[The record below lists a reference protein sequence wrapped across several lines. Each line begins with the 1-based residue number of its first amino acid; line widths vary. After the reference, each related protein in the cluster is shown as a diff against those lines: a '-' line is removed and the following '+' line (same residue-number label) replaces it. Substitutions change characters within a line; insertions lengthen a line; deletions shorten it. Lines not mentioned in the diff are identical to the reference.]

1 MDLPRPV
8 SSSRHSVNVV
18 ALNRAKVKY
27 LKYAESKERFV
38 GARFIIE
45 CGKKLELDSV
55 IVCTACLLFHQF
67 YANASKDTEHAYDQY
82 LVAASCIYLASKL
95 DPNANQLKL
104 RDLINVVYTTLH
116 RKDSGAPEEPL
127 KLESQYYNIREAI
140 CHGEL
145 LVLRMSNF
153 QTNFELPHKTLL
165 HHLRSLKQ
173 WMSEDVWEKYPIA
186 RTSWCILQDFY
197 HDPRV
202 ATLDCS
208 HVSLA
213 CIVLALQSYGIQPP
227 FTGSRPDWFRVFSHS
242 LSTDQLWSIL
252 SIIMAVYDSEAGFV
266 DPISAEYE
274 LAD

>member
-8 SSSRHSVNVV
+8 SSRHSVNVV

-27 LKYAESKERFV
+27 LKYAESKERYV

-45 CGKKLELDSV
+45 CGKKLDLDSV
-55 IVCTACLLFHQF
+55 IVCTSCLLFHQF
-67 YANASKDTEHAYDQY
+67 YANASKDTEHAFDQY

-274 LAD
+274 LAE

>member
-18 ALNRAKVKY
+18 ALKRAKVTY
-27 LKYAESKERFV
+27 LKYAESKERYV

-82 LVAASCIYLASKL
+82 VSLLFLSSKYSSVTNQKRAKLFSNVFQLVAASCIYLASKL
-95 DPNANQLKL
+95 DSNANQLKL

-127 KLESQYYNIREAI
+127 KLECQYYNIREAI

-153 QTNFELPHKTLL
+153 QVNSHIMRKEKIY
-165 HHLRSLKQ
+165 
-173 WMSEDVWEKYPIA
+173 EDMI
-186 RTSWCILQDFY
+186 
-197 HDPRV
+197 
-202 ATLDCS
+202 
-208 HVSLA
+208 
-213 CIVLALQSYGIQPP
+213 
-227 FTGSRPDWFRVFSHS
+227 
-242 LSTDQLWSIL
+242 
-252 SIIMAVYDSEAGFV
+252 
-266 DPISAEYE
+266 
-274 LAD
+274 

>member
-1 MDLPRPV
+1 M
-8 SSSRHSVNVV
+8 NVV
-18 ALNRAKVKY
+18 SLNRAKMTY
-27 LKYAESKERFV
+27 LKYAESKERYV
-38 GARFIIE
+38 GARFVME

-55 IVCTACLLFHQF
+55 VVCTGCCLFHQF

-82 LVAASCIYLASKL
+82 LVAASCLYLASKL
-95 DPNANQLKL
+95 EPNANQLKL
-104 RDLINVVYTTLH
+104 RDLINVVYTSLH
-116 RKDSGAPEEPL
+116 RKSNGAPEDPL
-127 KLESQYYNIREAI
+127 RLEGLYYNIREAI

-153 QTNFELPHKTLL
+153 QTSFELPHKTLL

-173 WMSEDVWEKYPIA
+173 WMSEDVWQKYPIA

-202 ATLDCS
+202 TKLDCS

-242 LSTDQLWSIL
+242 LSMDELWSVL
-252 SIIMAVYDSEAGFV
+252 SIIMEVYDSEAGFV
-266 DPISAEYE
+266 DPITAEYE
-274 LAD
+274 LSE

>member
-1 MDLPRPV
+1 MC
-8 SSSRHSVNVV
+8 
-18 ALNRAKVKY
+18 
-27 LKYAESKERFV
+27 F
-38 GARFIIE
+38 
-45 CGKKLELDSV
+45 
-55 IVCTACLLFHQF
+55 Q
-67 YANASKDTEHAYDQY
+67 

-95 DPNANQLKL
+95 EPNANQLKL
-104 RDLINVVYTTLH
+104 RDLINVVYTSLH
-116 RKDSGAPEEPL
+116 RKGSGAPEEPL

-153 QTNFELPHKTLL
+153 QTSFELPHKTLL

-227 FTGSRPDWFRVFSHS
+227 FTGSRPDWFRVSCAKKGHGHS
-242 LSTDQLWSIL
+242 QKFLGTNSGTSGI
-252 SIIMAVYDSEAGFV
+252 
-266 DPISAEYE
+266 
-274 LAD
+274 